1 MAQTGQKSVVRGS
14 LVPGECRVETGTL
27 ITEGDKPRPH
37 REANKSC
44 CRSQPVPADF
54 SRSVVGDGA
63 NVRIN
68 RKVRWWL
75 SKIVWRS

>member
-1 MAQTGQKSVVRGS
+1 MLKAPV
-14 LVPGECRVETGTL
+14 L
-27 ITEGDKPRPH
+27 H

-44 CRSQPVPADF
+44 CRSQQAPADF